1 MPDIAP
7 QPSANESANE
17 SANASVNASV
27 PATLT
32 HISFPFASPPD
43 IIRATQKDSYYLYQL
58 QSTLNEIIASLW
70 GSRFQNKLSHEIQL
84 TSQALY
90 YGLTTVAGTQ
100 TLGEEY
106 CDIVQVLNGATVPS
120 HWRVVSVLMYV
131 LGPYFLHLSVKR
143 IKKSETD
150 GSLQQISPRLKSKLI
165 QISKAI
171 KGPLTSLHL
180 ASFYIFGTYYHL
192 AKRFTGIR
200 YTLLKRLRDGEQ
212 EGGYEVLG
220 FLIYIQL
227 IIQAYHGWKKRKEIV
242 SDELEYKDDDLDT
255 LDDHVVGQLQKC
267 TLCLGERKQTTATPC
282 GHLFC
287 WKCIGDWCRN
297 KPECPLCR
305 QAVMHN
311 QLYPIINF

>member
-7 QPSANESANE
+7 QPSANESAN
-17 SANASVNASV
+17 ASVNESVDASV

-43 IIRATQKDSYYLYQL
+43 IIRATQKDLYYLYQL

-106 CDIVQVLNGATVPS
+106 CDIVQVLNVES
-120 HWRVVSVLMYV
+120 SECID
-131 LGPYFLHLSVKR
+131 R

-242 SDELEYKDDDLDT
+242 SDELEYK
-255 LDDHVVGQLQKC
+255 
-267 TLCLGERKQTTATPC
+267 
-282 GHLFC
+282 
-287 WKCIGDWCRN
+287 
-297 KPECPLCR
+297 
-305 QAVMHN
+305 
-311 QLYPIINF
+311 